1 VKFVFAGHRIGLF
14 FLLLCLHLTL
24 WNMSSG
30 LFYSWINSCQ
40 NCELAVSRT
49 LWVWDQPVINSL
61 PTQEKKNIYVD
72 MLHILSVIQEYKP
85 SIRWSE
91 TVCGCWCDCFRFV

>member
-1 VKFVFAGHRIGLF
+1 VKFVFAGHSVGLF

-24 WNMSSG
+24 WNRSSG

-49 LWVWDQPVINSL
+49 PWVWDQPVINCL
-61 PTQEKKNIYVD
+61 PTQENKQN
-72 MLHILSVIQEYKP
+72 
-85 SIRWSE
+85 
-91 TVCGCWCDCFRFV
+91 VCGHAAYPECDSEIQTQC